1 MPSGLKPY
9 HAVKYRI
16 LNAQL
21 VWQEQFTISIY
32 VSHHRNIAIIEALFQ
47 VPYSLT
53 YDMLCYAMLCYVV
66 PMNLCTVRTLHLV
79 CVHMCVCIFD

>member
-1 MPSGLKPY
+1 MPSGSKPY

-47 VPYSLT
+47 VPYSST
-53 YDMLCYAMLCYVV
+53 YDMLCYANVV
-66 PMNLCTVRTLHLV
+66 LRGADEFVHRAHVTSCMCSHV
-79 CVHMCVCIFD
+79 CVYI